1 MDAKKKLKWAVIL
14 AVKGADGAVLC
25 QTQTPEGQK
34 STLKMYIE
42 TYMKQIRSS
51 FPQTADAMP
60 SRFRFE

>member
-1 MDAKKKLKWAVIL
+1 MLKWAVIM

-42 TYMKQIRSS
+42 TYMKQIRNS
-51 FPQTADAMP
+51 FPQTADAMQ
-60 SRFRFE
+60 SRFRFR

>member
-1 MDAKKKLKWAVIL
+1 M

-25 QTQTPEGQK
+25 QTQTSEGQK

-51 FPQTADAMP
+51 FPQTDDAMP
-60 SRFRFE
+60 SRFRFELG

>member
-1 MDAKKKLKWAVIL
+1 MLKWAVIL
-14 AVKGADGAVLC
+14 AVKGADGALLC

-51 FPQTADAMP
+51 FPQTADAMA

>member
-1 MDAKKKLKWAVIL
+1 MLKWAVIL
-14 AVKGADGAVLC
+14 AVKGADGALLC

-51 FPQTADAMP
+51 FPQTDDAMP
-60 SRFRFE
+60 SRFRFELG